1 LSDAYA
7 ANFDSA
13 AVPDQL
19 APLRGTDA
27 MRLNDGLRWVFQSV
41 LSQRQRSV
49 LTALGVAIGI
59 AAVALLTSVG
69 EGLRIYLL
77 DTFSMFGTRIV
88 TVTAGKTTTESM
100 MGMLKTVR
108 PLTLNDAEYLQRLP
122 YVDAVT
128 PFVQG
133 TVKVDSGS
141 RQRDTDVLGVGP
153 DMNRAYRFNV
163 ALGRFLP
170 ADEGGSARPY
180 VVLGYKVR
188 RELFGDANPLGELVR
203 IGGSRFR
210 VIGVMESKGQL
221 LGNDLDDVVYIPASR
236 ALQLLNREGLTQ
248 IDVAFTEQ
256 TTSAEMSK
264 RVKRLLTNLHGE
276 EDFTLFTQ
284 EDMLKSL
291 DKILR
296 IITFAVGALGGISLI
311 VGGVG
316 VATIMTTAL
325 RERMAE
331 IGLLRALGA
340 TRRQTLAMFL
350 GEAVVL
356 AGSGGLAGILLVV
369 AVVGSLKLAVPG
381 LPLSLQPLYLFS
393 AWLLSTLVGLIAGI
407 MPAWRASLLDPI
419 EALRQE

>member
-1 LSDAYA
+1 
-7 ANFDSA
+7 
-13 AVPDQL
+13 
-19 APLRGTDA
+19 
-27 MRLNDGLRWVFQSV
+27 MRTADGFRWVLRSV

-59 AAVALLTSVG
+59 SAVALLTSVG

-88 TVTAGKTTTESM
+88 TVTAGKTTTEST

-108 PLTLNDAEYLQRLP
+108 PLTLRDVEYLQRLP
-122 YVDAVT
+122 YVDALT
-128 PFVQG
+128 PLVQG
-133 TVKVDSGS
+133 SVKVDSGG
-141 RQRDTDVLGVGP
+141 RQRDVEVFGVGP
-153 DMNRAYRFNV
+153 DLERAWNLKV
-163 ALGRFLP
+163 TLGRSLP
-170 ADEGGSARPY
+170 NDEGAAARPY

-188 RELFGDANPLGELVR
+188 TELFGDANPLGALVR
-203 IGGSRFR
+203 VGGSRFR
-210 VIGVMESKGQL
+210 VIGVMEPKGQL
-221 LGNDLDDVVYIPASR
+221 LGFDLDEVVYVPASR

-248 IDVAFTEQ
+248 IDVAFSEQ
-256 TTSAEMSK
+256 TTSAEMVARIK
-264 RVKRLLTNLHGE
+264 HQLIAMHGI
-276 EDFTLFTQ
+276 EDFTLFSQ

-291 DKILR
+291 DKILN
-296 IITFAVGALGGISLI
+296 IITFAVAALGGISLV

-340 TRRQTLAMFL
+340 TREQTMLMFL
-350 GEAVVL
+350 GEAIVL

-369 AVVGSLKLAVPG
+369 GVVGAIKLFVPG
-381 LPLSLQPLYLFS
+381 LPVSLQPLYLFL
-393 AWLLSTLVGLIAGI
+393 AWSLSTLIGLVAGI